1 MSRCHNQRTLSLP
14 SPLPRERRKIAQTQL
29 RLYQCIGGFQLQ
41 SVAHIR
47 KRCIFGRDKA
57 DNRISTSM
65 KAIWGAQ
72 ATSLYPIGCQ
82 PMVTRSVVAAAPA
95 TIDMK
100 QGGD

>member
-1 MSRCHNQRTLSLP
+1 
-14 SPLPRERRKIAQTQL
+14 
-29 RLYQCIGGFQLQ
+29 
-41 SVAHIR
+41 
-47 KRCIFGRDKA
+47 
-57 DNRISTSM
+57 M

-82 PMVTRSVVAAAPA
+82 PMATRSVVAIAPT

>member
-1 MSRCHNQRTLSLP
+1 MQVADSRSY
-14 SPLPRERRKIAQTQL
+14 SKA
-29 RLYQCIGGFQLQ
+29 YF
-41 SVAHIR
+41 SA
-47 KRCIFGRDKA
+47 RDNA

-82 PMVTRSVVAAAPA
+82 PMATRSVVATAPA

>member
-1 MSRCHNQRTLSLP
+1 VSRCHNQKTLTLP
-14 SPLPRERRKIAQTQL
+14 SPLPTDRRKISQTQL

-47 KRCIFGRDKA
+47 KRRIFGRDKA

-65 KAIWGAQ
+65 KAIWGAK

-82 PMVTRSVVAAAPA
+82 PMATRSVVANTPT